1 MGTPSSPCGP
11 SCLTC
16 ASAACLPKRKR
27 TTFLL
32 LAFPS
37 RVKGSHRSLL
47 SLCFKNLD
55 VLRGCVRV
63 LQVVTLTNFRK
74 LNDIS
79 ALSFAVTLH
88 ELTLTNVV
96 TSSVENLRPCTSSL
110 EAINFAYCRKQ
121 RSIAALSQCRRL
133 QRVSLRGCEALDDI
147 EALRASAPTLRTVD
161 LSLPTR
167 VVSLEP
173 LTDAP
178 QLTNVFLDKT
188 GIRSLETLCNSG
200 AS

>member
-1 MGTPSSPCGP
+1 M
-11 SCLTC
+11 
-16 ASAACLPKRKR
+16 
-27 TTFLL
+27 
-32 LAFPS
+32 
-37 RVKGSHRSLL
+37 
-47 SLCFKNLD
+47 
-55 VLRGCVRV
+55 

-147 EALRASAPTLRTVD
+147 EALRTVD

>member
-1 MGTPSSPCGP
+1 M
-11 SCLTC
+11 
-16 ASAACLPKRKR
+16 
-27 TTFLL
+27 
-32 LAFPS
+32 
-37 RVKGSHRSLL
+37 
-47 SLCFKNLD
+47 
-55 VLRGCVRV
+55 

-178 QLTNVFLDKT
+178 QLTSVFLDKT